1 MVKHTQTIRRQQP
14 TIRLSVFDHFAALV
28 LIELRQFSQKPS
40 LSVDVFAYPHS
51 DFLSMYQH
59 LDQHLDPLNITIPRI
74 T

>member
-14 TIRLSVFDHFAALV
+14 TNRLSVFDDFATLV
-28 LIELRQFSQKPS
+28 LIGLRQFSQKPS
-40 LSVDVFAYPHS
+40 LSVGVFAYPHS

-59 LDQHLDPLNITIPRI
+59 LDQHLDLLSITIPRI